1 MAVNG
6 VLYGPPAALTAGT
19 DYVAP
24 DVAIAS
30 GKKLIIDS
38 SNSLTSVAL
47 QISGDA
53 NSGIAQVG
61 GADTVSIVCG
71 GAEVA
76 RFSGTALSMTTIT
89 ANFGSTNYGSASNV
103 YQTGASLTFAT
114 TGAGTKIGT
123 GATQKMGFWNTT
135 PIVQPNGTGETVGF
149 TAGVGTAVKDDS
161 TFTGNV
167 GSTAYRISDVV
178 KALKNS
184 GLIAQ

>member
-1 MAVNG
+1 MATANPVYN
-6 VLYGPPAALTAGT
+6 PAILGIAGT

-47 QISGDA
+47 QISGDP
-53 NSGIAQVG
+53 NTGIAQVG
-61 GADTVSIVCG
+61 GADTLSIVCG

-76 RFSGTALSMTTIT
+76 RFSGTALTMTTIT

-103 YQTGASLTFAT
+103 YQTGANLTLAT
-114 TGAGTKIGT
+114 SGAGTKIGT
-123 GATQKMGFWNTT
+123 GATQKLGFWNTT

-178 KALKNS
+178 KALKNC